1 MSQQNAQQPQS
12 TDALTEALFA
22 IIKIG
27 LGAVLVLVFL
37 PLAVPLLAVAVT
49 GNRVAKRHWFWVTH
63 RWHPWVNAAAIV
75 IVAAALTWE
84 GIALTGWIVSG
95 DARAFVQTEGW
106 PAALLGQWWPILL
119 VNLLLGALLL
129 PVAWA
134 WRRRQLAEL
143 VRARKIPDVLTQE
156 HIESARKRA
165 ADIVTARKLGLR
177 LDSHTGALTALPG
190 GTTIV
195 APHPVPSTRP
205 RNGGGREKVTLQGI
219 GMIERPTIR
228 TFGDR
233 MQDTRRVPDWTDPA
247 GRYVVLPES
256 AGAQRVL
263 LFAESGSGKSVLLH
277 DAILAVL
284 EVGWPV
290 FFIDAKGDPDDA
302 EKLAAVAAS
311 RGHSVLVGEPWN
323 LFTGTAAEITT
334 KLMRTLPQSSGD
346 GQFYNDEVESV
357 LNAIQSLRPLTG
369 MRDLFTRLSSITPE
383 DVRDGVQFAMLTA
396 PVDKQGTPRVFRV
409 RDRLLL
415 ALGPLEPHLA
425 ASGWSFENRTADLT
439 IVPLAPSDRA
449 QATVGDLM
457 LVDLR
462 RYMSARLARRDKT
475 PAVVFVDE
483 FAQLVTDDSDPG
495 DIAASMFE
503 TARSAGLGLWLAAQ
517 SVAGVSQDETRRRRA
532 LASGA
537 ALIVGRSK
545 DPEDIV
551 TFAGTAMRL
560 ESSGAATGEELR
572 SARAQ
577 HTYVIPPDDVRRAAV
592 GQFWIVQGGAIAPFR
607 ALPSPTIPAGAQAAP
622 AASEP
627 EPAAPAEDVPAEDA
641 PAETGGSQT

>member
-1 MSQQNAQQPQS
+1 MSQNNTQQQPS
-12 TDALTEALFA
+12 TDATTEALFGVV
-22 IIKIG
+22 KI
-27 LGAVLVLVFL
+27 VLALALTVIFL
-37 PLAVPLLAVAVT
+37 PLAVPLLAVSLT
-49 GNRVAKRHWFWVTH
+49 GNRIAKRHWFWITH
-63 RWHPWVNAAAIV
+63 KWHPWVNTAAIV
-75 IVAAALTWE
+75 IAAAVLTAE
-84 GIALTGWIVSG
+84 IVALTGWVTSG
-95 DARAFVQTEGW
+95 DARTFVQQDGW
-106 PAALLGQWWPILL
+106 PLALLEWWWPFLL
-119 VNLLLGALLL
+119 VNLLLGVLLL

-143 VRARKIPDVLTQE
+143 VRNRKIPDVLTQE

-177 LDSHTGALTALPG
+177 LDSRTGSLTPLRG
-190 GTTIV
+190 GSPIV
-195 APHPVPSTRP
+195 APHPVPAVRA
-205 RNGGGREKVTLQGI
+205 RNGAREKVTLQGI
-219 GMIERPTIR
+219 GMVERPTIR

-233 MQDTRRVPDWTDPA
+233 MQDTRRVPDWTDDA

-263 LFAESGSGKSVLLH
+263 MFAESGSGKSVLLH

-284 EVGWPV
+284 ELGWPV

-302 EKLAAVAAS
+302 EKLAAVAAA

-323 LFTGTAAEITT
+323 LFTGSAAEITT
-334 KLMRTLPQSSGD
+334 KLMRTLPRSSGD

-369 MRDLFTRLSSITPE
+369 MRDLFTRLSNITPE
-383 DVRDGVQFAMLTA
+383 DVRDGAQFAMLTA

-457 LVDLR
+457 IVDLR

-517 SVAGVSQDETRRRRA
+517 SVAGVSQDDTRRRRA

-607 ALPSPTIPAGAQAAP
+607 ALPSPTIPAGAHATPATDQA
-622 AASEP
+622 EP
-627 EPAAPAEDVPAEDA
+627 TADQQEREP
-641 PAETGGSQT
+641 QTEPQ